1 MNTDL
6 PIILLDHR
14 PTDIEKHTSLPL
26 DIQVS
31 GHAHKG
37 QVFPASL
44 ITKMMYR
51 LDYGHEKIGNLH
63 VFVTSGYGFW
73 GIPMRLGSQ
82 SEVIII
88 DVKGK

>member
-6 PIILLDHR
+6 PTILLDHR
-14 PTDIEKHTSLPL
+14 PTDIEKHASLPL

-37 QVFPASL
+37 QIFPASI

-51 LDYGHEKIGNLH
+51 LDYGHEKLAIHMFLSLR
-63 VFVTSGYGFW
+63 VTAFGAF
-73 GIPMRLGSQ
+73 Q
-82 SEVIII
+82 CA
-88 DVKGK
+88 

>member
-1 MNTDL
+1 MR
-6 PIILLDHR
+6 I
-14 PTDIEKHTSLPL
+14 
-26 DIQVS
+26 
-31 GHAHKG
+31 KG
-37 QVFPASL
+37 KYSRQFNHE
-44 ITKMMYR
+44 MMYR
-51 LDYGHEKIGNLH
+51 LDYGHEKIGNPH